1 MSCRLIDLPCHL
13 WTWIEPF
20 WFWIQFGFWIV
31 VALAVLWAL
40 AKLKEIGGWPAV
52 TGALAALTYFVG
64 HWRGR
69 KGKPLVPDNVTDLD
83 GPDAEPSIRTNRPK
97 RTIRTKAPT
106 GSRRRFNHDT
116 GNFEDY

>member
-52 TGALAALTYFVG
+52 TGALAALTYFIG

-83 GPDAEPSIRTNRPK
+83 GPDAAPSPTIFRRRKREDPPKPGTRT
-97 RTIRTKAPT
+97 
-106 GSRRRFNHDT
+106 RFNHDT
-116 GNFEDY
+116 GKFERY